1 MWDSTTGLT
10 SEMSSPIL
18 TDDYKVTKTP
28 LSVTLET
35 IQDKALTG
43 FVSVYKVTKRK
54 DVVTFETKEKGLFSP
69 FEVTLL
75 EVTLLCPQLQRE
87 YRPA

>member
-1 MWDSTTGLT
+1 M
-10 SEMSSPIL
+10 MI
-18 TDDYKVTKTP
+18 
-28 LSVTLET
+28 
-35 IQDKALTG
+35 G

-54 DVVTFETKEKGLFSP
+54 DVVTFETKEKGLNSP